1 MCVFDGNDPIH
12 GLLGY
17 GGILLGVDHEEIAQR
32 VVDQIE
38 THIGGDLVSLTV
50 VLNKGIQKSLGVE
63 SISEA
68 ETQQMGQERPPR
80 QSDIIAR
87 KVE

>member
-1 MCVFDGNDPIH
+1 MSVLDGNDPIR
-12 GLLGY
+12 GLLGD
-17 GGILLGVDHEEIAQR
+17 GGILLGVDYEKIAQR
-32 VVDQIE
+32 VVDQVE
-38 THIGGDLVSLTV
+38 THIGGDLVSLTM
-50 VLNKGIQKSLGVE
+50 VLNKGIQKSLGIE
-63 SISEA
+63 SISEP